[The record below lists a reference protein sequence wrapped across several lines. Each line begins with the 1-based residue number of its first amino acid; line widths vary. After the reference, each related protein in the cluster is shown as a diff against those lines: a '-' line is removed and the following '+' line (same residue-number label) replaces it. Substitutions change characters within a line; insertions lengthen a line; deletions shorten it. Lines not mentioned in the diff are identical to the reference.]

1 MLKCLKK
8 EQGGAMIAA
17 LLLMPVVAAG
27 TMAAYQVANKS
38 ANVTLMSAM
47 EEDAVFSSES
57 LAESIIGQIVNNAN
71 KRTEVAH
78 AGTGYILNTSDS
90 NPGTMSR
97 TGANPRYQ
105 KISSLYTVKKLPQN
119 KIVPGA
125 EANTIALEITTRT
138 YNADSPTWNTKPYV
152 ERVTYQEFNMGI
164 ARVVGCAANYDIY
177 AQNNYTQTQ
186 FFAMDWFKNLAYYAG
201 NQWRSCGFSMP
212 LSGWVGSSCVDAP
225 DSDHGVK
232 ETLFPTCGCGLFGL
246 ACDYCQNSFLSGFT
260 STINDAN
267 CGATRITFE
276 NALYGNSDV
285 NQDGTPDRDQI
296 HRMNIN
302 GNDGNPYASNYPY
315 PFRSMEKTIIDHIS
329 KNAWSATTHDAA
341 LAAMKADSRVSH
353 IGNWYFRNI
362 GISGIPDPDNPY
374 FYFDGSHYEV
384 FPFNMNMMRFRNSY
398 IYYNGDMVD
407 FNPGNGAMM
416 NFGQIYL
423 IASGNIA
430 TLNMVQMKMM
440 DAGLVLMAGGS
451 ITNTSMMTMSG
462 MNGAT
467 WMANDDIQMASGMKM
482 SMPGRLRML
491 AGDDIISTSMMSGSF
506 ITIGN
511 GSCGCTGGNSGES
524 TEMGIGRRYSYSNG

>member
-1 MLKCLKK
+1 
-8 EQGGAMIAA
+8 
-17 LLLMPVVAAG
+17 
-27 TMAAYQVANKS
+27 MAAYHIANKS
-38 ANVTLMSAM
+38 ANVTMMSAM
-47 EEDAVFSSES
+47 EEDALFS
-57 LAESIIGQIVNNAN
+57 AESVADVVISQIINNKTNRENISRAAADSYVLGTSTN
-71 KRTEVAH
+71 SPTTMGR
-78 AGTGYILNTSDS
+78 AGAT
-90 NPGTMSR
+90 
-97 TGANPRYQ
+97 PRYQ
-105 KISSLYTVKKLPQN
+105 TIGSLYTVKKLPAS

-125 EANTIALEITTRT
+125 EANTIALEIKTRT
-138 YNADSPTWNTKPYV
+138 YNTDNPSWETKPYV
-152 ERVTYQEFNMGI
+152 ERVTYQEFNKGM
-164 ARVVGCAANYDIY
+164 AAVVGCAANYDIY

-201 NQWRSCGFSMP
+201 NQWKSCGFSMP

-225 DSDHGVK
+225 DSNHGVK
-232 ETLFPTCGCGLFGL
+232 ETLIPTCGCGLFGML
-246 ACDYCQNSFLSGFT
+246 CDYCQNSFLSGVT

-267 CGATRITFE
+267 CGAPQITFE

-285 NQDGTPDRDQI
+285 NGDGTPDRDQI

-302 GNDGNPYASNYPY
+302 GNNGNPYSSNSPY
-315 PFRSMEKTIIDHIS
+315 PFRSMEKTVIDHIS
-329 KNAWSATTHDAA
+329 KDAWNKTTHDTA
-341 LAAMKADSRVSH
+341 LAAMKADADVSH
-353 IGNWYFRNI
+353 IGSWYFRDND
-362 GISGIPDPDNPY
+362 GNMIPDLDNPY

-384 FPFNMNMMRFRNSY
+384 FPFNMNAMRFRNTY

-407 FNPGNGAMM
+407 FNPGNFGMM

-451 ITNTSMMTMSG
+451 ITNTAMMKMSG

-467 WMANDDIQMASGMKM
+467 WMANDDIQMSTGMKM

-491 AGDDIISTSMMSGSF
+491 AGDDVISTSMMSGSF

-511 GSCGCTGGNSGES
+511 GSCGCTGGSSGES